1 MGLGESGAEPRPS
14 AWGRGGARRLRGALA
29 PGHILVPVPPPVA
42 LLAEARGPRIFR
54 KAFRVKSRPPGR
66 PGGPRQCPGLREDA
80 LWGAHTPAPRDLD
93 CACGWPGLES
103 ALNGR
108 GAAQRHHSGS
118 LRGEPGR
125 PHAPPPAASPCCSA
139 PARLPRECP
148 QRRGTQHHSRSRSGC
163 PPQGGFWARAGSRGR
178 HGRGTLPLHRLPKL
192 GPRACPPARPRA
204 SLTTGTHAFSSG
216 PMIVAWWKS
225 NICHPPL
232 PQKASHRFSQILFLH
247 RPRRPARYS
256 DPWSGRKRCRFWN
269 AHPLHR
275 GAINMQP

>member
-54 KAFRVKSRPPGR
+54 KAFRVKSIPPGG
-66 PGGPRQCPGLREDA
+66 PGGPRQCPGLREGA

-125 PHAPPPAASPCCSA
+125 PHTPPPAASPCCSA
-139 PARLPRECP
+139 PARLPPRMP
-148 QRRGTQHHSRSRSGC
+148 PATGHSAPLPLPLGV
-163 PPQGGFWARAGSRGR
+163 PHPRAGSGLEQGAGGATAGEPC
-178 HGRGTLPLHRLPKL
+178 HFIASPSSAHVHVQPPVH
-192 GPRACPPARPRA
+192 GPR
-204 SLTTGTHAFSSG
+204 
-216 PMIVAWWKS
+216 
-225 NICHPPL
+225 
-232 PQKASHRFSQILFLH
+232 
-247 RPRRPARYS
+247 
-256 DPWSGRKRCRFWN
+256 
-269 AHPLHR
+269 
-275 GAINMQP
+275 

>member
-1 MGLGESGAEPRPS
+1 MATEPLNVTTQGASGVSLA
-14 AWGRGGARRLRGALA
+14 GR
-29 PGHILVPVPPPVA
+29 
-42 LLAEARGPRIFR
+42 
-54 KAFRVKSRPPGR
+54 
-66 PGGPRQCPGLREDA
+66 
-80 LWGAHTPAPRDLD
+80 TPLPL
-93 CACGWPGLES
+93 P
-103 ALNGR
+103 
-108 GAAQRHHSGS
+108 
-118 LRGEPGR
+118 
-125 PHAPPPAASPCCSA
+125 PPPAAPLPPGSPANAPRDGALSTTPA
-139 PARLPRECP
+139 PAR
-148 QRRGTQHHSRSRSGC
+148 GA

-192 GPRACPPARPRA
+192 GPRACPAARPRA

-225 NICHPPL
+225 NICHP